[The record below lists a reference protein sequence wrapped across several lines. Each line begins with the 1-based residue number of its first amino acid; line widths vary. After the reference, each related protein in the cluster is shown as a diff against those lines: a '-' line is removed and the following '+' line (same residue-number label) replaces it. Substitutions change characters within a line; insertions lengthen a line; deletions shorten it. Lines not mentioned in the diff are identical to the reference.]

1 MRKISN
7 REIIKKV
14 SDTCIELAYTLN
26 NDAYLAFRHSLQD
39 ESSETARYVLNEL
52 IDNADIAKN
61 ENIPLC
67 QDTGM
72 VMCFVE
78 IGNEVMLDD
87 PISST
92 INEGVKEGYDKGF
105 LRKSTVSDPLNR
117 VNRNDNTPAI
127 IYIDQVKGSDLN
139 IHIMLKGF
147 GSENMGSI
155 RMFSPSAGREGIVE
169 YIVDTI
175 KTNGANSCPPLFIGV
190 GIGGTMDYAAVLSKK
205 ALLRPVDE
213 MNKDPYYA
221 EMENEILERINRL
234 NIGPAG
240 YGGMTTAC
248 SVHIDSYPT
257 HIAGLPVAI
266 TIQCCAL
273 RHKEIII

>member
-1 MRKISN
+1 MRKISSKKIVN
-7 REIIKKV
+7 II
-14 SDTCIELAYTLN
+14 SDACLELAYTLN
-26 NDAYLAFRHSLQD
+26 DDAYQAFKNSLKN
-39 ESSETARYVLNEL
+39 EGSEIARYVLNEL
-52 IDNADIAKN
+52 IDNADISKN

-78 IGNEVMLDD
+78 IGNEVMLED
-87 PISST
+87 PLSSV
-92 INEGVKEGYDKGF
+92 INEGVKDGYEKGF
-105 LRKSTVSDPLNR
+105 LRKSTVDDPLKR

-127 IYIDQVKGSDLN
+127 IYIDQVKGTGLK

-147 GSENMGSI
+147 GSENMGST

-175 KTNGANSCPPLFIGV
+175 NTNGANSCPPLFIGV

-205 ALLRPVDE
+205 ALLRPVNE
-213 MNKDPYYA
+213 MNQDPYYA
-221 EMENEILERINRL
+221 EMENEILERINKL

-273 RHKEIII
+273 RHKEIIL